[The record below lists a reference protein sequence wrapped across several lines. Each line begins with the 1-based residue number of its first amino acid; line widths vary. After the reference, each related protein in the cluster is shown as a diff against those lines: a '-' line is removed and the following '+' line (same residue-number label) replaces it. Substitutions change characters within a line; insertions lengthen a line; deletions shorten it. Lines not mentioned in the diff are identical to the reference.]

1 MVGVSGWDGWRCEQM
16 WWVGGGV
23 SGCGGWGCEWM
34 WEKGMKYL

>member
-23 SGCGGWGCEWM
+23 SGCGRRE
-34 WEKGMKYL
+34 